1 MATTTRWW
9 TAADLEELP
18 NDGCRYE
25 VLEGELFV
33 TPAPAFG
40 HNLVASR
47 LARLLGDYCEAHGIG
62 AALGPGAV
70 RWKQNELQP
79 DVFVSRVASTV
90 ATWSDVGLPLLVIEV
105 HSPITHLRDR
115 GVKRATYM
123 GLGIPEYWQVNLE
136 EKTVL
141 VTQQERGDVLAASV
155 LEWRPYPDIPALLI
169 DLATLFR

>member
-1 MATTTRWW
+1 
-9 TAADLEELP
+9 
-18 NDGCRYE
+18 
-25 VLEGELFV
+25 
-33 TPAPAFG
+33 
-40 HNLVASR
+40 
-47 LARLLGDYCEAHGIG
+47 
-62 AALGPGAV
+62 
-70 RWKQNELQP
+70 
-79 DVFVSRVASTV
+79 V